1 MRMLQR
7 STYCKRRKKKKKT
20 RKEVKEAAE
29 GSFSPSQ
36 ATQRIPLRVSLG
48 YLFCIMISD
57 IPENMKGI
65 CEPKTKSKMVLEN
78 DSL

>member
-1 MRMLQR
+1 MLQR
-7 STYCKRRKKKKKT
+7 SIYCKHREKKKKS
-20 RKEVKEAAE
+20 REEVKEAAE

-36 ATQRIPLRVSLG
+36 ATQRICLCISLG

-57 IPENMKGI
+57 ISENMKGI
-65 CEPKTKSKMVLEN
+65 CEPKTKSKMMLEN

>member
-1 MRMLQR
+1 MHMLQG
-7 STYCKRRKKKKKT
+7 SIYCKRREKKT
-20 RKEVKEAAE
+20 RKEVKESAE

-36 ATQRIPLRVSLG
+36 ASQKISLCASLG

-57 IPENMKGI
+57 ISENMKGI
-65 CEPKTKSKMVLEN
+65 CEPKTKTKVVLEN